1 MDHGPAHD
9 LLMNAAA
16 GLLVGGGALFVG
28 LAIRER
34 RASPAD
40 AGAEPATD
48 PPAPGSLLT
57 VMAAALAIAAALIHL
72 AAAPSHIDELGVLGW
87 GFVAAAIFQASWA
100 LGYAISPTRDV
111 AVWGIA
117 GSVAIALAWLFSR
130 TVGLPV
136 GPAAGAP
143 EAIGLP
149 DAVSTLFEVL
159 LVALLAARL
168 TGAERRLN
176 ATLAR
181 AGSVSLIAAVPAV
194 GLVVVATSLAV
205 TFALTHTHTRGEEH
219 EAPHVGIGAEPG
231 H

>member
-16 GLLVGGGALFVG
+16 GLLVGGGALFVA
-28 LAIRER
+28 LSIRAR
-34 RASPAD
+34 RTSPAD
-40 AGAEPATD
+40 AGAQPAAD
-48 PPAPGSLLT
+48 PPAPASLLT
-57 VMAAALAIAAALIHL
+57 LMAAALAIAAALIHL
-72 AAAPSHIDELGVLGW
+72 AAAPTHIDELGVLGW
-87 GFVAAAIFQASWA
+87 GFVAAAILQASWA

-117 GSVAIALAWLFSR
+117 GSLAIALAWLFSR

-149 DAVSTLFEVL
+149 DAVATLFEVL

-168 TGAERRLN
+168 TGAEPRLT

-205 TFALTHTHTRGEEH
+205 TVALAHTHATGQDQDASH
-219 EAPHVGIGAEPG
+219 AGVSTEAG